1 MGSSAAEVP
10 VQEGDDGRGSRACG
24 GPPKRPQRHR
34 LIGSVGGRLVDRGE
48 NDATRLSIS
57 MGRKESRRGG
67 AVRERV
73 ENEADWRALEK
84 AKKSCSN
91 FL

>member
-24 GPPKRPQRHR
+24 GTPKRPQRHR
-34 LIGSVGGRLVDRGE
+34 LIRSVGGRLVDRGE
-48 NDATRLSIS
+48 NNATRLS

-84 AKKSCSN
+84 ARKSCSN